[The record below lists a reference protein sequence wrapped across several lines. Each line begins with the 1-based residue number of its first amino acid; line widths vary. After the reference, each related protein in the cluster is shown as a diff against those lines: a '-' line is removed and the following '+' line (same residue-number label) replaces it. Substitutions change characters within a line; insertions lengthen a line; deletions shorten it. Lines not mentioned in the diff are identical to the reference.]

1 MCDAEGVD
9 IDLPDDVV
17 LARTTPTFDE
27 HTVPDGLLSAHRT
40 AEAVWGRLVVLDGT
54 VSFAFE
60 DAPDQQRSLVVG
72 DHQVIPPGRE
82 HRVILTGPVNF
93 HVEFHR

>member
-1 MCDAEGVD
+1 MCDAGGVD
-9 IDLPDDVV
+9 IDLPDDVT

-40 AEAVWGRLVVLDGT
+40 ADAVWGRLVVLDGT
-54 VSFAFE
+54 LDFAFE
-60 DAPDQQRSLVVG
+60 DAAAAPRTLVVG
-72 DHQVIPPGRE
+72 ERQVIPPGRE